1 MLKAGTRGKPVAAT
15 GLQRRGPRRGR
26 WCGSGARSQARPLVS
41 GPSSLRAVGKSTG
54 STWVACACHVGSP
67 GCRRRRSWASA
78 RGLDPGQG
86 TRRGSEENRRLQPP
100 HLHSGGNVFDFP
112 TSWVLR
118 GSNEGT
124 RVGFPGGCFAFCK
137 SRRPNVPWSSRANVS
152 QSELPGSGTDG
163 FLRVLG
169 RPPPTRLFPE
179 CPVLTQCSPSARPVL
194 AQCSFSAHQCSSVLT
209 QCLPSAHQCFPSAH
223 PVLAQC
229 SLTQCSPSACQ
240 CSAQA
245 LPPSLPFVDKA
256 AETQRPG
263 PCPGPP
269 AECTVGLFSLPSLFP
284 APNFSPC
291 GVTGWCDTAANV
303 LGFPFTLETAR
314 GLPRLLTAAARGGS
328 GQAPGAP
335 PQP

>member
-1 MLKAGTRGKPVAAT
+1 MTFPPPGYCEVVMKEQEWVSQGDALHFANHAVRMCPGRPGRMSADLNCLAAGQMASCAF
-15 GLQRRGPRRGR
+15 
-26 WCGSGARSQARPLVS
+26 WGARRPP
-41 GPSSLRAVGKSTG
+41 GSSLSAQ
-54 STWVACACHVGSP
+54 CSP
-67 GCRRRRSWASA
+67 SA
-78 RGLDPGQG
+78 
-86 TRRGSEENRRLQPP
+86 
-100 HLHSGGNVFDFP
+100 H
-112 TSWVLR
+112 
-118 GSNEGT
+118 
-124 RVGFPGGCFAFCK
+124 
-137 SRRPNVPWSSRANVS
+137 
-152 QSELPGSGTDG
+152 
-163 FLRVLG
+163 
-169 RPPPTRLFPE
+169 
-179 CPVLTQCSPSARPVL
+179 PVLAQCSPSAR
-194 AQCSFSAHQCSSVLT
+194 QCSFSAHQCSSVLT

-240 CSAQA
+240 CSTQA
-245 LPPSLPFVDKA
+245 LPPSPPFADKA

-314 GLPRLLTAAARGGS
+314 GLPRLLTAATRGGS